1 MTRTRYGNELVKL
14 SSEGK
19 VKVITV
25 PFDLKDLTPVEWAKL
40 RDVPSEERYEWR
52 SEHTGAKDDFIL
64 YGSISLQFEGHWCQ
78 VTIIKESVE
87 LKISYLDWVH
97 GYYRRHQIP

>member
-1 MTRTRYGNELVKL
+1 MIKL
-14 SSEGK
+14 ESEVK
-19 VKVITV
+19 VKVMTV
-25 PFDLKDLTPVEWAKL
+25 LCVVKTISPVEWDKFQKL